1 MAGKKGM
8 KGGGARP
15 NSGGARKGAGRP
27 PGITGTPGKKE
38 GTVDVM
44 PRELSIT
51 ERKWAYAEQALKHA
65 ARMLDILVEIAEDTE
80 QSGSARVA
88 AADKILDRAL
98 GKAPAHVDISAI
110 RYAMP
115 PHLSPPWADDPAY
128 HIGRTVVQHSNSAK
142 AGVEKGRSRQGG
154 ASCRSSHVR
163 NAPLATVGLKKAAC
177 RDGPRR
183 RCGVPSLRDPWPAPQ
198 PPPRRSPCWLSPRQD
213 RNRLELSRLEP
224 TRYHKI
230 SHNPMAIKR
239 LFVDLFLD

>member
-51 ERKWAYAEQALKHA
+51 ERKWYYAEKALRHA
-65 ARMLDILVEIAEDTE
+65 ERMLNILVEIAEDTE

-88 AADKILDRAL
+88 AAGKILDRAL

-110 RYAMP
+110 RHTEIVYRSAAEIRQALIDRGAP
-115 PHLSPPWADDPAY
+115 AILLDLKVEDPY
-128 HIGRTVVQHSNSAK
+128 VDEEEEK
-142 AGVEKGRSRQGG
+142 AEEKSQEK
-154 ASCRSSHVR
+154 
-163 NAPLATVGLKKAAC
+163 T
-177 RDGPRR
+177 
-183 RCGVPSLRDPWPAPQ
+183 
-198 PPPRRSPCWLSPRQD
+198 
-213 RNRLELSRLEP
+213 E
-224 TRYHKI
+224 
-230 SHNPMAIKR
+230 
-239 LFVDLFLD
+239 

>member
-51 ERKWAYAEQALKHA
+51 ERKWYYAEKALRHA
-65 ARMLDILVEIAEDTE
+65 ARMLEILVEIAEDTE

-88 AADKILDRAL
+88 AAGKILDRAL

-110 RYAMP
+110 RHTEIVYRSAAEIRQALIDRGAP
-115 PHLSPPWADDPAY
+115 AILLDLKVEDPY
-128 HIGRTVVQHSNSAK
+128 VDEEEEK
-142 AGVEKGRSRQGG
+142 AEEKSQEK
-154 ASCRSSHVR
+154 
-163 NAPLATVGLKKAAC
+163 T
-177 RDGPRR
+177 
-183 RCGVPSLRDPWPAPQ
+183 
-198 PPPRRSPCWLSPRQD
+198 
-213 RNRLELSRLEP
+213 E
-224 TRYHKI
+224 
-230 SHNPMAIKR
+230 
-239 LFVDLFLD
+239 